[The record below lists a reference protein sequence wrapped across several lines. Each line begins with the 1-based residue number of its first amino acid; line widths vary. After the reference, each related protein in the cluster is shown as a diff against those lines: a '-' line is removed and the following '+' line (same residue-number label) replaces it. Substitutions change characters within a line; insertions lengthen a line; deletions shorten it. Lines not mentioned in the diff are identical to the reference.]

1 MIGVGEMHVRFKVWF
16 NFIFMKKHVKN
27 IWLKTV
33 IEFDVGNKITYKN
46 INHINRNLNF
56 QLRPI

>member
-46 INHINRNLNF
+46 INRNLNF